1 MCFCIHYNVELVLT
15 KDSHGSPFEPHPH
28 YETKTHENLVKI
40 LMGKSQ
46 GFHVILTRFSWFN
59 SWDFSHGNPMKKTL
73 KIL

>member
-1 MCFCIHYNVELVLT
+1 MGQVKSLMVSAVE
-15 KDSHGSPFEPHPH
+15 SH

-46 GFHVILTRFSWFN
+46 GFHVILTGFSWFN
-59 SWDFSHGNPMKKTL
+59 SWDLPHGNPMKKAL